1 MLYLVAK
8 PRITTHTKKC
18 LILYTLTFQKSLTI
32 GFLES
37 VAKNII
43 GCAIILV
50 SFFFLNSL

>member
-8 PRITTHTKKC
+8 PRITTHTKKS